1 MDQTLPNI
9 RHLAA
14 FVAVL
19 EHGSATSAAL
29 AVNLTQPALTQA
41 IARLE
46 AKLGCRLFD
55 REPSG
60 MRPTEPARLLGPRVR
75 TAIERIGSHRV
86 TAAQIRAFMALAK
99 YGSYNAASQNIG
111 LAPASLHRAVGDLSL
126 ALDERLVERRGRHLS
141 LTRKGEIRARNFGLA
156 LSELRSGI
164 AEVGT
169 WLGTA
174 SGKIVIGAMPL
185 SRARWLPRAILE
197 FQKVHPAVDLTVVE
211 GSYAELVNP
220 LRNGEID
227 FLLGALREEE
237 AGDDLLQEEAFID
250 RPKIIMR
257 SAHPLA
263 SARGGQTSGLGE
275 YAWVLPAPNTPL
287 YQYWAEMM
295 QASGLEGRI
304 GLECGSVLTI
314 RELLL
319 ETDMLTLLST
329 DQLRVEIDAGL
340 LVPREP
346 PALVS
351 RRIGMTQRLDWKPT
365 STQAAMLAI
374 LKDEGKHLS

>member
-1 MDQTLPNI
+1 
-9 RHLAA
+9 
-14 FVAVL
+14 
-19 EHGSATSAAL
+19 
-29 AVNLTQPALTQA
+29 
-41 IARLE
+41 
-46 AKLGCRLFD
+46 
-55 REPSG
+55 
-60 MRPTEPARLLGPRVR
+60 MRPTEPAQLLGPRVR

-99 YGSYNAASQNIG
+99 YGSYNSASQNLG

-126 ALDERLVERRGRHLS
+126 ALEERLVERRGRHLS
-141 LTRKGEIRARNFGLA
+141 LTRKGESRAHNFGLA

-185 SRARWLPRAILE
+185 SRARWLPRSILE
-197 FQKVHPAVDLTVVE
+197 FQQIHPAIGLTIIE
-211 GSYAELVNP
+211 GNYAELVNP

-227 FLLGALREEE
+227 FLLGALRVEE
-237 AGDDLLQEEAFID
+237 AGDDLLQEEVFID
-250 RPKIIMR
+250 RPKIVMR

-263 SARGGQTSGLGE
+263 SAREGQASKLTQYS
-275 YAWVLPAPNTPL
+275 WVLPAPNTPL
-287 YQYWAEMM
+287 HQYWAKMM
-295 QASGLEGRI
+295 QVTGLEGRI

-319 ETDMLTLLST
+319 ETDMLSLLSP

-340 LVPREP
+340 LVAVEP
-346 PALVS
+346 PSIVS
-351 RRIGMTQRLDWKPT
+351 RKIGITQRFGWKPT
-365 STQAAMLAI
+365 STQAAMLTI
-374 LKDEGKHLS
+374 LKNQDKDVS